1 MTGGKMISKI
11 YSSVERNMF
20 SSRYDQCPSQTP
32 WTPLPPGLTPGL
44 PLQTSEGFPWQLKDP
59 CPSTVM
65 GDARKFKSQLHPT
78 PIPRAALN
86 HELMRI
92 GG

>member
-1 MTGGKMISKI
+1 MISKI
-11 YSSVERNMF
+11 HSSVARNTF
-20 SSRYDQCPSQTP
+20 SRRYYQCSSQIP
-32 WTPLPPGLTPGL
+32 WTVPTWPDLRAPPCKP
-44 PLQTSEGFPWQLKDP
+44 QKAFPWQLKDT

-65 GDARKFKSQLHPT
+65 GDAAKFKSRLHT
-78 PIPRAALN
+78 IPIPRAVLN

>member
-1 MTGGKMISKI
+1 MISKI
-11 YSSVERNMF
+11 HSSVERNTF
-20 SSRYDQCPSQTP
+20 SRRSYQRSSQIP
-32 WTPLPPGLTPGL
+32 WTPFPPGLTPGL
-44 PLQTSEGFPWQLKDP
+44 PLQTSEGFPWQLKDT

-65 GDARKFKSQLHPT
+65 GDAAKFKSQLHPT